1 MKKHIAALSIV
12 SFLLISCSGLD
23 SRTYFQEVG
32 YIYTTI
38 SNVNDRSV
46 SFANGMTIRTNR
58 IIIAVN
64 STPVLLVIE
73 NYPGAGYFYLRN
85 SKVNFSGSGDIEILG
100 MMKGKIQYV
109 QSIDQENRII
119 KLVDDSQWFV
129 PNDYDWNAAKEWL
142 TKPNLIIP
150 DNKPQHGE
158 FFINIVTAESVLA
171 INVDNTKA
179 D

>member
-1 MKKHIAALSIV
+1 M
-12 SFLLISCSGLD
+12 
-23 SRTYFQEVG
+23 G

-73 NYPGAGYFYLRN
+73 NYTGAGYFYLRN

-119 KLVDDSQWFV
+119 KLVDDSQWFI
-129 PNDYDWNAAKEWL
+129 PNDNDWNAAKEWL
-142 TKPNLIIP
+142 TKPDLIIP

-171 INVDNTKA
+171 INVDKTKA

>member
-1 MKKHIAALSIV
+1 M
-12 SFLLISCSGLD
+12 
-23 SRTYFQEVG
+23 G

-73 NYPGAGYFYLRN
+73 NYTGAGYFYLRN

-119 KLVDDSQWFV
+119 KLVDDSQWFI
-129 PNDYDWNAAKEWL
+129 PNDNDWNAAKEWL
-142 TKPNLIIP
+142 TKPDLIIP